1 MEFISILTNLSAEY
15 PAFLDFIFLAFAVI
29 GIVISASGVMAFI
42 KLGDRNNGLVTPG
55 SHILWKLF
63 AGPSLVN
70 LALMARAWGG
80 TLWANSDP
88 LDIGQYTGS
97 GTGWDAAVMAAVGI
111 MVLAGYVTLGRAYMM
126 MGKLGTVSVDARGD
140 LIGNIFA
147 RIVAG
152 SALIF
157 TIHIAMAVEA
167 SSGFGFFS

>member
-1 MEFISILTNLSAEY
+1 MEFMSILTNLSAEY

-29 GIVISASGVMAFI
+29 GIMISASAVIAII
-42 KLGDRNNGLVTPG
+42 KLGDKNNELVTPG

-70 LALMARAWGG
+70 LALLARAWGG

-88 LDIGQYTGS
+88 LDIGQYSGS

-111 MVLAGYVTLGRAYMM
+111 MVLAGYITLGRAYMM
-126 MGKLGTVSVDARGD
+126 MSKLGTVSIDARGD
-140 LIGNIFA
+140 LMGSIFA
-147 RIVAG
+147 RIIAG

-157 TIHIAMAVEA
+157 TIHIAQAIEA